1 MNGVYQAEAV
11 DFDQDGDLDIAAVS
25 FHPDF
30 QNHPQEAFVVFIND
44 GKNNFS
50 AHTITQF
57 EEGRWMRFVTADL
70 DGDQDVDI
78 LLSAM
83 NIKTPEVPKQVAD
96 KWAAADNAIIFLE
109 NTTK

>member
-1 MNGVYQAEAV
+1 M
-11 DFDQDGDLDIAAVS
+11 DIATVS

-30 QNHPQEAFVVFIND
+30 KNHPQEAFVIFIND
-44 GKNNFS
+44 GKNNFT

-83 NIKTPEVPKQVAD
+83 NIKTPEVPKSVAD

-109 NTTK
+109 NITK